1 MRKVEKEL
9 NTISEE
15 KLEEGTRINT
25 IPDEKGAPN
34 GGGKPG
40 AVKDMRGYWTDK
52 QIRENP
58 IAYIKYLEKQLEGKH
73 HADEIKKIMKIKS
86 AKKLYL
92 ERKFTRRVNLKQN
105 FNAFINEIKKY
116 VNQII

>member
-1 MRKVEKEL
+1 MEKEL
-9 NTISEE
+9 KTISEE

-73 HADEIKKIMKIKS
+73 HADEIKKIISEIEKV
-86 AKKLYL
+86 KKEYL
-92 ERKFTRRVNLKQN
+92 PEEFHNVRSR
-105 FNAFINEIKKY
+105 
-116 VNQII
+116 